1 MGDVAVT
8 FSSQSESVHR
18 QFQCCLSTWLK
29 IANAL
34 ITMYQSHVVSLH
46 LSSLEL
52 MYRDLF

>member
-46 LSSLEL
+46 LSSLA
-52 MYRDLF
+52 